1 MPETTDRPETVG
13 RYEVTWWETGLPRYV
28 AEERTLTLQGKDAA
42 EFAALLAKADFFHL
56 PPKEPAGSAI
66 PDAPNFGIKITH
78 GGKTH
83 DVNFGARSATPGL
96 LDIVEWLRRHKG

>member
-1 MPETTDRPETVG
+1 MPETVD

-28 AEERTLTLQGKDAA
+28 AEERTLILEGKDAA

-56 PPKEPAGSAI
+56 PPQELAGPAI
-66 PDAPNFGIKITH
+66 PDARSFGITVKH
-78 GGKTH
+78 GGQAH
-83 DVNFGARSATPGL
+83 ELNFGARSATPGL